1 MFTKD
6 ERRALLYLAVVAAAG
21 GVLRVVRSPADAP
34 GASIVAPDLP
44 GDDLARQAELVREAT
59 ILARPLR
66 PGERIDMDRAS
77 AREIERLP
85 RVGPSL
91 ARRIVEDRDSL
102 GPFGSLE
109 VLGRVLGVGP
119 GLLRAVERSVTF
131 SGTPRPGPAAPAA
144 GTTVARPLG
153 AKARGSGC
161 TTSGPV
167 PINRATAAEL
177 ECLPGIGPS
186 LAARIV
192 EDRTRR
198 GPFREVKELERVAGI
213 GPALTRRLAA
223 RLSAP

>member
-44 GDDLARQAELVREAT
+44 GEDLARQAELVREAT

-66 PGERIDMDRAS
+66 PGERMDMDRAS

-85 RVGPSL
+85 RVGPAL
-91 ARRIVEDRDSL
+91 ARRIVEDRDSA

-109 VLGRVLGVGP
+109 HLDRVPGVGP
-119 GLLRAVERSVTF
+119 SLLHAIERSVSF
-131 SGTPRPGPAAPAA
+131 SGAPRAGAIPPATAPD
-144 GTTVARPLG
+144 GISRG
-153 AKARGSGC
+153 AKSECAGSA
-161 TTSGPV
+161 PLAL
-167 PINRATAAEL
+167 NRVTAAEL

-198 GPFREVKELERVAGI
+198 GPFREV
-213 GPALTRRLAA
+213 
-223 RLSAP
+223 